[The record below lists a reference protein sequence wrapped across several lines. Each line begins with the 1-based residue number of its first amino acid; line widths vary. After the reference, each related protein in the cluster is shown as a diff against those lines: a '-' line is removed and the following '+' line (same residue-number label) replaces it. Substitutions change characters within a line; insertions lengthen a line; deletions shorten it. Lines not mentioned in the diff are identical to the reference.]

1 MQRKIGMKEK
11 FANFMSGRRGM
22 DELSRFLYGLTLLFL
37 ILSLLIPNVMA
48 RFVFLLLAVLAMA
61 LTFWRCLSKKLNARW
76 TENERYLKKTQR
88 FRNWKRLRRDMWKQR
103 KGYKFFKCPS
113 CRSVM
118 RVPKGKGKIRIVCRK
133 CGTAFEKKT

>member
-1 MQRKIGMKEK
+1 MKEK

-37 ILSLLIPNVMA
+37 ILSLLIPGVMA
-48 RFVFLLLAVLAMA
+48 RFVFLLLAILAMA
-61 LTFWRCLSKKLNARW
+61 LTFWRCLSKKLNVRW
-76 TENERYLKKTQR
+76 KENERYLEKTQP
-88 FRNWKRLRRDMWKQR
+88 FREWAHLRRDMWKQR
-103 KGYKFFKCPS
+103 REYKFFKCPS
-113 CRSVM
+113 CKSVM

>member
-1 MQRKIGMKEK
+1 MKEK

-22 DELSRFLYGLTLLFL
+22 DELSRFLYGLTLLLL
-37 ILSLLIPNVMA
+37 ILSLLIPNVTA
-48 RFVFLLLAVLAMA
+48 RLVFLLLAVLAMV

-76 TENERYLKKTQR
+76 KENERYLKKTQR
-88 FRNWKRLRRDMWKQR
+88 FRDWTRLRRDMWKQR
-103 KGYKFFKCPS
+103 KEYKFFKCPS
-113 CRSVM
+113 CKSVM

>member
-1 MQRKIGMKEK
+1 MKEK

-37 ILSLLIPNVMA
+37 ILSLLIPNVAA
-48 RFVFLLLAVLAMA
+48 RFAFLLLAVLAMV
-61 LTFWRCLSKKLNARW
+61 LTFWRCLSKNLNMRW
-76 TENERYLKKTQR
+76 KENERYLKKTQR
-88 FRNWKRLRRDMWKQR
+88 FHDWARLRRDMWKQR
-103 KGYKFFKCPS
+103 KEYKFFKCPS
-113 CRSVM
+113 CKSVL